1 MRSGERGG
9 GGLTKKGRLTI
20 NNTGGHP
27 SSGAGG
33 GELNTK
39 SNRLRPETDETD
51 GRTDLRR
58 LTLSLTDYSL
68 PSTYANASPPCSA
81 GAARGPRSTLC

>member
-39 SNRLRPETDETD
+39 SNRLR
-51 GRTDLRR
+51 L
-58 LTLSLTDYSL
+58 
-68 PSTYANASPPCSA
+68 A
-81 GAARGPRSTLC
+81 GAVAQKAAAAKILSRVREEVATRNAASMRGA

>member
-33 GELNTK
+33 GELNRK
-39 SNRLRPETDETD
+39 SNRLRHTI
-51 GRTDLRR
+51 RINK
-58 LTLSLTDYSL
+58 YSL
-68 PSTYANASPPCSA
+68 AP
-81 GAARGPRSTLC
+81 AARREASGRPAPAGPIFHLKK